1 MALPKVTPGTYDY
14 GAYAKPT
21 MVRYKGGQEAIGK
34 AIGGAI
40 EKGIESFNKRKG
52 EIKAAEDW
60 KTDTVFKLTSEIDSE
75 TLAQNEIQIKNLT
88 NEIGELGRLKMLGKI
103 PGEEYTKRMVD
114 LNNTFKSY
122 RILGTDIFEAA
133 LEGEIDM
140 TQFKGEDLDRN
151 AGFNRAVSSGNLKT
165 NFDPKTGKAT
175 ATWTGASGKEFTA
188 NLNDIVNNAKDY
200 LKLDQRFD
208 FRDADKQDILQA
220 VANKVNSSK
229 DIRNYMTDEGQ
240 SASGKFEVLNK
251 ELATKGIS
259 QSNFIDGFVNQYGKD
274 IFEDVVKPGYENVT
288 GSELN
293 IDYKS
298 PEAQQ
303 MIREVV
309 AGQVV
314 GRVQQTGDKI
324 PEPKAEPK
332 PDKPAKWEID
342 MAELKQEQEKLLTNP
357 ISQRQWD
364 NVVKPRPSKS
374 YEGGADGQSTA
385 SLDDM
390 SLTAMSQLAS
400 KYDFTIV
407 GEPLLDKAGTKE
419 IGFELQDNK
428 TKEKIR
434 IYKSFTI
441 DQVMEELKK
450 AKNVSD
456 SNKVRLP

>member
-1 MALPKVTPGTYDY
+1 MALPKVTPGKYDY

-21 MVRYKGGQEAIGK
+21 MVKYKGGQEAIGK

-40 EKGIESFNKRKG
+40 EKGFESFNKRKG
-52 EIKAAEDW
+52 EIKAADEW

-88 NEIGELGRLKMLGKI
+88 NEMGELGRLKMLGKI

-122 RILGTDIFEAA
+122 RILGTDIFNAA

-165 NFDPKTGKAT
+165 KFDPTTGKAT

-188 NLNDIVNNAKDY
+188 DLNDIVNNAKDY
-200 LKLDQRFD
+200 LNLEQRFD
-208 FRDADKQDILQA
+208 FRDNDKQDLLQA

-229 DIRNYMTDEGQ
+229 DIRNYMTDEGR

-259 QSNFIDGFVNQYGKD
+259 QSNFIDGFVDQYGKD
-274 IFEDVVKPGYENVT
+274 IFEDVVKPGYETAT

-309 AGQVV
+309 AGQVA

-324 PEPKAEPK
+324 PEDKSPQKEPK
-332 PDKPAKWEID
+332 H
-342 MAELKQEQEKLLTNP
+342 
-357 ISQRQWD
+357 
-364 NVVKPRPSKS
+364 PS
-374 YEGGADGQSTA
+374 
-385 SLDDM
+385 
-390 SLTAMSQLAS
+390 
-400 KYDFTIV
+400 
-407 GEPLLDKAGTKE
+407 
-419 IGFELQDNK
+419 GFEVDDRRKIASNINRLKNSTYDAEKGEYTADSPFFQIKLKGPNDPSTTTYKFRRLEDNK
-428 TKEKIR
+428 IYMSKPGQPPRVVTEKELYR
-434 IYKSFTI
+434 ILDLQEDYDQMLKDRKASI
-441 DQVMEELKK
+441 DLFNIDPN
-450 AKNVSD
+450 AKPDIVTVA
-456 SNKVRLP
+456 NKLN